1 MSDKRKPTPSAER
14 ERGETNSAW
23 ERGEAAKSR
32 DDKKHALQSSLD
44 ADQITLAGMM
54 SRWRDAGV
62 TSTGA
67 AELISE
73 VTVFVYGSSGSYT
86 IAPLVPID
94 PATLVAIRSEIQGD

>member
-32 DDKKHALQSSLD
+32 DDKKHALQSSLA

-54 SRWRDAGV
+54 SRWNDAGV

-67 AELISE
+67 AELLSE
-73 VTVFVYGSSGSYT
+73 VSVAVYGKALPSVIL
-86 IAPLVPID
+86 IAPPD
-94 PATLVAIRSEIQGD
+94 PDELRALRSAIQGD